1 MPLAPSWTHLLA
13 AALGASLAFGANILM
28 AEPVKPPLGLT
39 SNAAREE
46 ASPRGDA
53 AREGQANAPDDTRT
67 DGRQADPQKPEVA
80 ATSAAPSPAD
90 LALLEFLLAEFET
103 QHQRGL
109 LRLYFGSR
117 LPELAE
123 FLLRVWLTQGELD
136 SAWRLLARADPQ
148 LDEINPEYR
157 IVIARA
163 LRDAKSPHAVDA
175 YQLILRRNGG
185 DTSILVELAE
195 FDLAAALASLDQH
208 AQSHPGDDATEN
220 EVRQNRVRALFAGR
234 QTKAALA
241 ELERLLAGGELPSD
255 LLQRLQEHAPERAV
269 TVLRQRLAKA
279 TDPDEVLNLRVTLL
293 DTMRKAGDTKAAR
306 AELDA
311 LMLERPDDLNLLS
324 RLGEFDAAL
333 AESRWRERMAL
344 DPNVANTLG
353 LAEQLERLGRREEAE
368 ALTWD
373 VFVRNPADSGPR
385 YRLLAG
391 GSLPMAERVLA
402 HLDSLPTPPGD
413 LDETLG
419 DLGDL
424 FWENGQR
431 DRALAM
437 WRRAQ
442 TLDPGDSEWSSNLA
456 NIAAGKDPRAEG
468 SADDWWRSRDW

>member
-28 AEPVKPPLGLT
+28 AEPVKPALGPALNT
-39 SNAAREE
+39 SSDEG
-46 ASPRGDA
+46 SLPGDA
-53 AREGQANAPDDTRT
+53 AREGRANDPDDARR
-67 DGRQADPQKPEVA
+67 DGREADPQKPEVA
-80 ATSAAPSPAD
+80 AASSAPSPTD
-90 LALLEFLLAEFET
+90 LALLEFLFAEFET
-103 QHQRGL
+103 QQQRGL
-109 LRLYFGSR
+109 LRLYFQSR
-117 LPELAE
+117 LPEFAE
-123 FLLRVWLTQGELD
+123 FLLRVWLTQGELER
-136 SAWRLLARADPQ
+136 AWRLLAHADPQ

-157 IVIARA
+157 VVIARA
-163 LRDAKSPHAVDA
+163 LRDTKSPHAVDA

-185 DTSILVELAE
+185 DTSILIELAE
-195 FDLAAALASLDQH
+195 FDLAAALASLDLH
-208 AQSHPGDDATEN
+208 AQNHPGDEATES

-241 ELERLLAGGELPSD
+241 ELEQLLAAGELPSD

-269 TVLRQRLAKA
+269 AVLRQRLAKA
-279 TDPDEVLNLRVTLL
+279 TDPDEAVGIRIALL

-391 GSLPMAERVLA
+391 ASLPMAERMLA
-402 HLDSLPTPPGD
+402 HLDSLPTPPSD

-431 DRALAM
+431 DRAMAM

-442 TLDPGDSEWSSNLA
+442 VLDPGDSEWTGNLT
-456 NIAAGKDPRAEG
+456 NIAAGKDPRAEQA
-468 SADDWWRSRDW
+468 ADDWWRSRDW

>member
-28 AEPVKPPLGLT
+28 AEPVKPAIGPAL
-39 SNAAREE
+39 NAPHDDGSRQ
-46 ASPRGDA
+46 GDA
-53 AREGQANAPDDTRT
+53 ATGGPANDPEEARR
-67 DGRQADPQKPEVA
+67 DGREADPQKPEVA
-80 ATSAAPSPAD
+80 AASSAPSPSD
-90 LALLEFLLAEFET
+90 LALLEFLFAEFET

-109 LRLYFGSR
+109 LRLYFQSR

-123 FLLRVWLTQGELD
+123 FLMRVWLTHGELER
-136 SAWRLLARADPQ
+136 AWRLLAHADPQ
-148 LDEINPEYR
+148 LDEINPDYR
-157 IVIARA
+157 VVIARA
-163 LRDAKSPHAVDA
+163 LRDTKSPHAVDA
-175 YQLILRRNGG
+175 YQLILRRNGS

-195 FDLAAALASLDQH
+195 FDLAAALASLDLH
-208 AQSHPGDDATEN
+208 AQTHPGDEAAEN
-220 EVRQNRVRALFAGR
+220 ERHQNRVRALFAGR

-241 ELERLLAGGELPSD
+241 ELERLLAAGELPGD

-269 TVLRQRLAKA
+269 AVLRQRLAKS
-279 TDPDEVLNLRVTLL
+279 TDPDEAVGIRISLL
-293 DTMRKAGDTKAAR
+293 DTMRKAGDQKAAR

-324 RLGEFDAAL
+324 RLGEFDPAL

-344 DPNVANTLG
+344 DPNVPNTLG

-391 GSLPMAERVLA
+391 ASLPMAERMLA

-413 LDETLG
+413 MDETLG

-431 DRALAM
+431 DRAMAM

-442 TLDPGDSEWSSNLA
+442 TLDPGDGEWSNNLA
-456 NIAAGKDPRAEG
+456 NVAAGKDPRSSG